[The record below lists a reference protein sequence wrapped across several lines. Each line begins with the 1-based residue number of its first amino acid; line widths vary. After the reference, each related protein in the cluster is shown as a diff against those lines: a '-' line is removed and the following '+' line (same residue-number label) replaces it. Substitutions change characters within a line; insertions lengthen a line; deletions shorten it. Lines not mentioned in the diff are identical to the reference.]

1 MAEFKTNSRSH
12 MKSSNLHK
20 GKALVSDYKDYQP
33 SYMKA
38 VTVKKPGNRS
48 AGADKLYNN
57 NSVSGASKL
66 GNVIPVTKEKTV
78 YQDSKPNKSTGPRPN
93 YKAAVKKDKKK
104 KEKMKL
110 GKNTHKA
117 AQELMGGGT
126 KRY

>member
-12 MKSSNLHK
+12 MKSSNLHR

-38 VTVKKPGNRS
+38 VTVKIPGNL
-48 AGADKLYNN
+48 ATGGDKLYK
-57 NSVSGASKL
+57 SIGGASKL
-66 GNVIPVTKEKTV
+66 GNVIPVNKEKTV
-78 YQDSKPNKSTGPRPN
+78 YQDAKPNKSNSPKPN
-93 YKAAVKKDKKK
+93 YKASVKKDKNK
-104 KEKMKL
+104 KERMKL

-117 AQELMGGGT
+117 AKLLMGGGT